1 MSPIDSS
8 TEQSPLP
15 LSRRWHWASQQ
26 AISYLM
32 QQGIENPGVLSL
44 AAGFVDPVT
53 LPIQEVKLAVDELL
67 GKVESGRWALQYG
80 TTAGSET
87 LRKALLQHLGE
98 QENTAVDQLGIS
110 HEQLI
115 LTTGSQQLLSI
126 LSEVLVDPEDIV
138 LVAAPTYFV
147 YLGTLEGVGARVVSV
162 PTDRDGMIPDELD
175 RILAGFEATG
185 ELRRVKLIYVVS
197 YYENPT
203 GGSLAA
209 ERREAVVKL
218 AKKWSRGQR
227 ICVLEDAAYRELHYD
242 GPTLPSLWSYD
253 RERSHVVLAQT
264 FSKTF
269 APGLRTGY
277 GIVPRDLVG
286 PLCDRKGNEDFGS
299 AHLTQSILAR
309 IMQGGVYREHVAKL
323 CQSYRRKRDAMLGAI
338 DRHFTHLE
346 GVQWER
352 PHGGLYVWM
361 TLPAE
366 IETGFQG
373 ELFQRAVKEEQ
384 VMYVPGELFYA
395 GPLERRPRSQMR
407 LSYGILDE
415 AGLEEGIRRLARA
428 VAGVM

>member
-1 MSPIDSS
+1 
-8 TEQSPLP
+8 
-15 LSRRWHWASQQ
+15 
-26 AISYLM
+26 
-32 QQGIENPGVLSL
+32 
-44 AAGFVDPVT
+44 
-53 LPIQEVKLAVDELL
+53 
-67 GKVESGRWALQYG
+67 
-80 TTAGSET
+80 
-87 LRKALLQHLGE
+87 
-98 QENTAVDQLGIS
+98 
-110 HEQLI
+110 
-115 LTTGSQQLLSI
+115 
-126 LSEVLVDPEDIV
+126 
-138 LVAAPTYFV
+138 
-147 YLGTLEGVGARVVSV
+147 
-162 PTDRDGMIPDELD
+162 LD
-175 RILAGFEATG
+175 RILAGFETTG

-209 ERREAVVKL
+209 DRREAVVKL

-395 GPLERRPRSQMR
+395 GPLEQRPRSQMR

-415 AGLEEGIRRLARA
+415 AGLEEGIRRLAQT